1 MVTMSSYILYF
12 SGGWAIQVPF
22 NENQEKYPKAKEI
35 NPGWYSAMSQ
45 GHALSVLTRAYRKTN
60 NKKYLESAIKGLQL
74 FKYPLYKDPD
84 KGYEFVDDTNR
95 KQIGVSSLFLNQFL
109 WFQEYP
115 TEPNTFV
122 LNGFMYSLIGLYDLW
137 HTIKYVYE
145 LNDESVRKEGLEAG
159 DLFLKGMKSLNTML
173 PMYDIAS
180 GSVYDLR
187 HVTMPGVEPKVARWD
202 YHSVHINLLYLL
214 STIDIQ
220 DVKSDLQHSVKK
232 NIPDSEEES
241 VLANIAERW
250 LGYMVGKR
258 SGHN

>member
-1 MVTMSSYILYF
+1 MVLKAIISYF

-22 NENQEKYPKAKEI
+22 NEKQEKYPKAKEI
-35 NPGWYSAMSQ
+35 SPGWYSAMSQ

-60 NKKYLESAIKGLQL
+60 NHKYLEAAIKGLQL
-74 FKYPLYKDPD
+74 FKHPLYKDLD
-84 KGYEFVDDTNR
+84 KENEPEDDTKR

-137 HTIKYVYE
+137 HTIKYGYDSS
-145 LNDESVRKEGLEAG
+145 DERIRKEGLEAG
-159 DLFLKGMKSLNTML
+159 DLFLKGIKSLNIML
-173 PMYDIAS
+173 PMYDVAS

-187 HVTMPGVEPKVARWD
+187 HVTMAGVEPKVARWD

-220 DVKSDLQHSVKK
+220 EVKSDLQHSVKK
-232 NIPDSEEES
+232 NIPDLEEES
-241 VLANIAERW
+241 VLVQVAERW
-250 LGYMVGKR
+250 LGYMLGKR

>member
-1 MVTMSSYILYF
+1 
-12 SGGWAIQVPF
+12 
-22 NENQEKYPKAKEI
+22 
-35 NPGWYSAMSQ
+35 MSQ
-45 GHALSVLTRAYRKTN
+45 GHALSVLTRAFRKTKN
-60 NKKYLESAIKGLQL
+60 EKYLEAAIKGLQL
-74 FKYPLYKDPD
+74 FKHPLYKDLD
-84 KGYEFVDDTNR
+84 KSNGYENDPNR

-137 HTIKYVYE
+137 HTVRYVYE
-145 LNDESVRKEGLEAG
+145 LDDESVRKEGLEAG
-159 DLFLKGMKSLNTML
+159 NLFLTGMKSLNTML
-173 PMYDIAS
+173 PMYDVAS

-214 STIDIQ
+214 STIDVQ
-220 DVKSDLQHSVKK
+220 EVKGDLQHSVKK

-241 VLANIAERW
+241 VLADIAERW
-250 LGYMVGKR
+250 LGYMLGKR